1 MEFCTFCGKSRKT
14 VESLIAGPPNV
25 YICNECIQLCNRILA
40 DEKKK
45 KDINTDKKKL
55 PSPREIKELLDQ
67 YVIGQP
73 ETKRV
78 LSVAVYNHYKRIYSN
93 IDLDNVQIEKSNVL
107 LIGPTGSGKTLLAKT
122 LATILDVPFAI
133 GDSTTLTEAGYVGED
148 VENLLLR
155 LLQNSNFDVQRA
167 SKGIVFIDEIDK
179 IGKTSQNVSI
189 TRDVSGEGV
198 QQSLLKMLEGTISNI
213 PPQGGRKH
221 PEQSYIALDTTN
233 ILFICGGTFTG
244 LDEIIGRRIGKKLIG
259 FNQDSDDIEH
269 SDALLQ
275 EVEVEDLVKFGLIP
289 EFIGRLPVISA
300 LHPLSENDLVSIL
313 TDPKNALLS
322 QYEKLME
329 MENVKLTFQPEALHE
344 IAKKALERKTGARGL
359 RSIVENFMLD
369 IMYEAPSRK
378 DLKEIVVTP
387 DIVRGDVKLVD
398 LYPPVLEEEHSEEK
412 QSKEVKKE
420 SKKVSKKKN
429 SSKEEHSKEERSE
442 EEQTKE
448 KNLEEEHSEEK
459 QSKEEEQTEK

>member
-1 MEFCTFCGKSRKT
+1 MNTTNYHMEFCTFCGKSRKV

-25 YICNECIQLCNRILA
+25 YICNECVQLCNRILA

-45 KDINTDKKKL
+45 KDTNTDKKKL

-122 LATILDVPFAI
+122 LASILDVPFAI

-378 DLKEIVVTP
+378 DLKEIIITP

-398 LYPPVLEEEHSEEK
+398 LYPPV
-412 QSKEVKKE
+412 EVKKE
-420 SKKVSKKKN
+420 SKKTSKKKN
-429 SSKEEHSKEERSE
+429 TSKEEHAK
-442 EEQTKE
+442 EEQTE
-448 KNLEEEHSEEK
+448 KKLEDEHSEEK
-459 QSKEEEQTEK
+459 TLEKEHSEEEQTEK

>member
-1 MEFCTFCGKSRKT
+1 
-14 VESLIAGPPNV
+14 
-25 YICNECIQLCNRILA
+25 
-40 DEKKK
+40 
-45 KDINTDKKKL
+45 
-55 PSPREIKELLDQ
+55 
-67 YVIGQP
+67 
-73 ETKRV
+73 
-78 LSVAVYNHYKRIYSN
+78 
-93 IDLDNVQIEKSNVL
+93 
-107 LIGPTGSGKTLLAKT
+107 
-122 LATILDVPFAI
+122 
-133 GDSTTLTEAGYVGED
+133 
-148 VENLLLR
+148 
-155 LLQNSNFDVQRA
+155 
-167 SKGIVFIDEIDK
+167 
-179 IGKTSQNVSI
+179 
-189 TRDVSGEGV
+189 
-198 QQSLLKMLEGTISNI
+198 MLEGTISNI

-378 DLKEIVVTP
+378 DLKEIIITP

-398 LYPPVLEEEHSEEK
+398 LYPPV
-412 QSKEVKKE
+412 EVKKE
-420 SKKVSKKKN
+420 SKKTSKKKN
-429 SSKEEHSKEERSE
+429 TSKEEHAK
-442 EEQTKE
+442 EEQTE
-448 KNLEEEHSEEK
+448 KKLEDEHSEEK
-459 QSKEEEQTEK
+459 TLEKEHSEEEQTEK